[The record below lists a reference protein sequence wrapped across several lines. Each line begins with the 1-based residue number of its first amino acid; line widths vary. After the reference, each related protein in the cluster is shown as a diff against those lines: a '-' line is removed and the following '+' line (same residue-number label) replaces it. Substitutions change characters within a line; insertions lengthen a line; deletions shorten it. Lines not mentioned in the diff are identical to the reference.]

1 MMTLRDWFMTSVRIL
16 VKFHKATRITSRI
29 GPALKWKIC
38 AERCGSGKSWQAYIL
53 FSNHGFAR
61 RPDLA
66 LIYKELN

>member
-1 MMTLRDWFMTSVRIL
+1 MSSNRIL
-16 VKFHKATRITSRI
+16 VKFHRATRFGNRI
-29 GPALKWKIC
+29 GPALKWKIHV
-38 AERCGSGKSWQAYIL
+38 ERCGSEKSWQAYIL